1 MSSAHSI
8 NLINK
13 DGGSSVGASQK
24 NFMKSW
30 SQNLSVETTG
40 FGQNQ
45 LSPIGSM
52 GLQETY
58 GTIYSQSNLDTWE
71 GYILKKRLS
80 REISEDESRLLAL
93 IQVYKMPKQGIVE
106 TVESLLA
113 IRKFYESAQLFAT
126 KTRTPDLH
134 PGLWMSDD
142 FDDPLPDEFWFGE
155 DQ

>member
-1 MSSAHSI
+1 
-8 NLINK
+8 
-13 DGGSSVGASQK
+13 
-24 NFMKSW
+24 
-30 SQNLSVETTG
+30 
-40 FGQNQ
+40 
-45 LSPIGSM
+45 M